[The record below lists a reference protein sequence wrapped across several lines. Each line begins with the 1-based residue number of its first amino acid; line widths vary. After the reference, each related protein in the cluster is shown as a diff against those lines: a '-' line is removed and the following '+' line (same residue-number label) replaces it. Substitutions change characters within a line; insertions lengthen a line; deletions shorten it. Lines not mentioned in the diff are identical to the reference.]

1 MAEDKGAAMSVDD
14 YSKKANIGDMNLRT
28 VDPDFLG
35 DTYAEKYDPWD
46 KQAGRT
52 VSNNYEYDTRDIN
65 LGFGKKMTIPV
76 GYAKDRGMKKATG
89 IAGATSDIQEEF
101 SKLKSR
107 AGKDI
112 ELSDAYRKAEELIDT
127 KELQDQSKAVKSGEA
142 AVTRAMSGQD
152 MYGGGGGGARERMTS
167 KAAEK
172 TAEAQQGSRAK
183 GASLLGQLASAD
195 LKQSQQRKFN
205 LEDQLMPGAK
215 KALAAQGYKAGMELR
230 QAEAQRPDINW
241 QRNVVA
247 NNNQQLNQAELAR
260 HGYDVSMAAA
270 NSEAQTQM
278 LTSILMAGAI
288 AFCDYNLKED
298 ITKMDDSIEAVRN
311 IDLFEFKYKEGTP
324 VGKLPEGKRY
334 GPMAQQVKEIL
345 PDAVTE
351 VNNYLAV
358 DKDQIIWALFSAVK
372 ELDKKV
378 QELEKGNNN
387 D

>member
-1 MAEDKGAAMSVDD
+1 VGKTTTLDD
-14 YSKKANIGDMNLRT
+14 YSDKAKIGEMNLRT

-35 DTYAEKYDPWD
+35 GSYKDWQVGNIKARNIVT
-46 KQAGRT
+46 GG
-52 VSNNYEYDTRDIN
+52 YEQRRPTQQEIN
-65 LGFGKKMTIPV
+65 DSGGKLTKHSFV
-76 GYAKDRGMKKATG
+76 DDVDERGMKHAKG
-89 IAGATSDIQEEF
+89 ISGATSDIQEEY

-112 ELSDAYRKAEELIDT
+112 ELSDAYRKAEELIGT

-142 AVTRAMSGQD
+142 AVTRAMGGQD
-152 MYGGGGGGARERMTS
+152 MYGGGGGGARERMTG

-230 QAEAQRPDINW
+230 QAESHRPDINW

-247 NNNQQLNQAELAR
+247 NNNQQLNQSELAR

-270 NSEAQTQM
+270 NAQAQTQT
-278 LTSILMAGAI
+278 LTNILMGAALI
-288 AFCDYNLKED
+288 FCDYNLKED

-351 VNNYLAV
+351 VDNYLAV

-378 QELEKGNNN
+378 QELEKGNSNG
-387 D
+387 